1 METRPPQVPS
11 VDAANP
17 EHHLCMQD
25 QTSTKLL
32 CQPPFPPQVRRNST
46 SLFCP
51 PPSNLPSSMST
62 PQRKGSTV
70 AVRLTAML
78 NRPTSSSAQ
87 LQHTARTTTRRG
99 SLVDRTE
106 PHPTSGP
113 VYVFGMSAVKTVS
126 DSTRTSC
133 LETSAPSAAH
143 VASPRQ
149 ARSMSRHQLS
159 LEKDCVH
166 RQDGPD

>member
-1 METRPPQVPS
+1 METRPLQVTIGDP
-11 VDAANP
+11 ANP
-17 EHHLCMQD
+17 EHHLSMLD

-32 CQPPFPPQVRRNST
+32 CQPTFPPHVRRNST

-51 PPSNLPSSMST
+51 PPLKLPSSMST

-70 AVRLTAML
+70 PVRSTAML

-87 LQHTARTTTRRG
+87 LRHTATPTRRG
-99 SLVDRTE
+99 SLVARTD

-113 VYVFGMSAVKTVS
+113 VYVFGMCAVKAVS
-126 DSTRTSC
+126 DSLGTSC
-133 LETSAPSAAH
+133 LETSAPSAAN

-149 ARSMSRHQLS
+149 ARAMSRHQLS
-159 LEKDCVH
+159 LDKDCVYM
-166 RQDGPD
+166 QDGPD

>member
-1 METRPPQVPS
+1 METRPPQVTIGDP
-11 VDAANP
+11 ANP
-17 EHHLCMQD
+17 EHHLSMLD

-32 CQPPFPPQVRRNST
+32 CQPTFPPQVRRNST

-51 PPSNLPSSMST
+51 PRSKLPSSMST
-62 PQRKGSTV
+62 PHRKGSTV
-70 AVRLTAML
+70 PVRLTAML

-87 LQHTARTTTRRG
+87 LRHTATPTRRG
-99 SLVDRTE
+99 SLVTRTE
-106 PHPTSGP
+106 PHPTSGL
-113 VYVFGMSAVKTVS
+113 VYVFGMSAVKAVS
-126 DSTRTSC
+126 DSLGTSC

-159 LEKDCVH
+159 LEKDCVYM
-166 RQDGPD
+166 